1 MPFSEAVPADAGQI
15 LMPLPA
21 HISPEY
27 SRFRRR
33 LVMGFLAIACLV
45 IVAASWSIYASFRA
59 RQNAAR
65 VHTQIYAD
73 AVASHAS
80 DSIQLVDFAL
90 IGFANAIK
98 VLPPEQQYSMATIR
112 QLLASHA
119 PTSKAGLWTIFINA
133 NGIGIAASNDLA
145 VQGVSYADR
154 SYFQAHIGAHPN
166 QGLYIG
172 EPMIG
177 RVSKE
182 RIFALSRRVADA
194 QGKFLG
200 VVVAPLDAAR
210 FASMFELVRFND
222 KDISIALVHQD
233 GKIIARAPQFEQ
245 SFAADIRNSDV
256 YRQLTGV
263 SARTTRVISA
273 IDGKLLI
280 SSFRILEDSSL
291 IAFVGMSVDSLH
303 LALQQDLLNG
313 GAGILLVLVIMLL
326 ITHLA
331 LRSYRS
337 LELSKQTLQESE
349 SRWKF
354 ALEGA
359 GEGVW
364 DWNVMSN
371 AVHFSIR
378 WKQMLGY
385 AKDEI
390 EGTYDAWESRVHP
403 DDKPS
408 VMAKLHACLEGKTL
422 VYLSEYRIRN
432 KDGNWKWNL
441 ARGMVISRDAA
452 GQARRMIGTQA
463 DITERKQ
470 AEQSQLYK
478 IVEAAPD
485 PMLLIGND
493 GIIAFANG
501 AAQGTFGYALKEFT
515 GMNVDD
521 LVPSYSRS
529 SHARYRKDFETKR
542 TQHPSDLK
550 RPLTAVYK
558 DGTEFSVEISLSLIS
573 MDGQPVVIASIRDIT
588 ERKRAAELLQQ
599 SFIQLRRLS
608 DHQEYIK
615 EEERKRIAQDIH
627 DDLGQNLLALKMD
640 VDTLYMRTAERHPKL
655 HQRVSL
661 AINNINATIKSVKS
675 IMNDLR
681 PDALELGLYPAVEWQ
696 IKQFERRNGI
706 ACKLVT
712 IAQKI
717 EFGLNA
723 AQTAAI
729 FRILQESL
737 ANIARHSHATKV
749 DITLRQDEECFLM
762 EVKDNGKGLQP
773 GDRRKA
779 NSFGLM
785 GIRERIHALGGELI
799 ISSTPGN
806 GTVLSISIPAHP
818 SRQLDNREDVL

>member
-1 MPFSEAVPADAGQI
+1 MPFSETVPANAEQI
-15 LMPLPA
+15 LMPLRA

-33 LVMGFLAIACLV
+33 LSIGLLAIACLA
-45 IVAASWSIYASFRA
+45 IVAASWNIYTSFRE
-59 RQNAAR
+59 RQNSAR
-65 VHTQIYAD
+65 IQAD
-73 AVASHAS
+73 AYVQAIAAHVS
-80 DSIQLVDFAL
+80 DSLRSADSGLMA
-90 IGFANAIK
+90 FANAMQA
-98 VLPPEQQYSMATIR
+98 LPAQKHISVVAIR
-112 QLLASHA
+112 QLIARYDPDYSND
-119 PTSKAGLWTIFINA
+119 LWMMFVNS
-133 NGIGIAASNDLA
+133 NGIGVVASKNIA
-145 VQGVSYADR
+145 VTGVSYTDR
-154 SYFQAHIGAHPN
+154 DYFMAHTA
-166 QGLYIG
+166 QQSDLGLYVG
-172 EPMIG
+172 EPLMG
-177 RVSKE
+177 RVTKN
-182 RIFALSRRVADA
+182 RIITLSRRVVSV
-194 QGKFLG
+194 QGEFLG
-200 VVVAPLDAAR
+200 VIVAPIGAAR
-210 FASMFELVRFND
+210 FAAMFELARFD
-222 KDISIALVHQD
+222 KNISITLVHKN
-233 GKIIARAPQFEQ
+233 GKVIARAPLFEQ
-245 SFAADIRNSDV
+245 SFGLSILRSDV
-256 YRQLTGV
+256 FREMQQVPVTSFQMVSPVDGRQMIFSTRAIDNMPLDVIVGV
-263 SARTTRVISA
+263 S
-273 IDGKLLI
+273 
-280 SSFRILEDSSL
+280 LET
-291 IAFVGMSVDSLH
+291 MNQ
-303 LALQQDLLNG
+303 ALQEDLLFTG
-313 GAGILLVLVIMLL
+313 SGVALMLL
-326 ITHLA
+326 IMFVSAQIA
-331 LRSYRS
+331 LRSYRR
-337 LELSKQTLQESE
+337 LEMSKQALQESE

-364 DWNVMSN
+364 DWNVISN
-371 AVHFSIR
+371 AVYYSIR

-390 EGTYDAWESRVHP
+390 EDTFDAWESRVHP

-408 VMAKLHACLEGKTL
+408 VMAKLHACLEGKTP
-422 VYLSEYRIRN
+422 VYLSEYRMRN
-432 KDGNWKWNL
+432 SDGNWEWNL
-441 ARGMVISRDAA
+441 SRGMVISRNAT
-452 GQARRMIGTQA
+452 GQACRMIGTQA
-463 DITERKQ
+463 DITDRKQ
-470 AEQSQLYK
+470 AEQAQVHK

-485 PMLLIGND
+485 PILLIGKD

-501 AAQGTFGYALKEFT
+501 AAQATFGYTPEELT

-521 LVPSYSRS
+521 LVPSHSHS
-529 SHARYRKDFETKR
+529 SHARYRKSFETKR
-542 TQHPSDLK
+542 TQHPNDLN

-558 DGTEFSVEISLSLIS
+558 DGTEFPVEISLSPIS

-588 ERKRAAELLQQ
+588 ERRRAAELQQQ

-608 DHQEYIK
+608 DHQEKIK

-640 VDTLYMRTAERHPKL
+640 VDTLYMRTANRHSKL

-696 IKQFERRNGI
+696 VKQFERRNGI

-717 EFGLNA
+717 EFGLNT

-737 ANIARHSHATKV
+737 ANIARHSQATKV
-749 DITLRQDEECFLM
+749 GITLSQDEDGFLM

-785 GIRERIHALGGELI
+785 GIRERIHALGGELVI
-799 ISSTPGN
+799 ASNPGN
-806 GTVLSISIPAHP
+806 GTVLSISLPVYSTP
-818 SRQLDNREDVL
+818 QLDKMEHDL